1 MMSLPL
7 IVGALLLF
15 CGAPAATAATD
26 CDWALALDSHPI
38 NASNIME
45 VKSVLAA
52 DSNAGLFFF
61 DLPAAITFDTG
72 QLILSN
78 GGAVRVWN
86 LTFLGLPA
94 GAVSAMESAGP
105 AATVSAG
112 IALPAVAVRALE
124 VAGPTASLTT
134 DSTGSVTTLATA
146 GPSTAA
152 TPTSVPEAPSLLY
165 LGSGLILC
173 GGFWLRRRRF

>member
-1 MMSLPL
+1 MRIGAERRTFRMKRFRMMSLPL
-7 IVGALLLF
+7 AVGALFLF
-15 CGAPAATAATD
+15 CGAPVARAATD

-45 VKSVLAA
+45 VRSVLAA

-72 QLILSN
+72 QLTLSN

-94 GAVSAMESAGP
+94 GAVAALENAGP
-105 AATVSAG
+105 PTAG
-112 IALPAVAVRALE
+112 GAVILPAVAVRAVE
-124 VAGPTASLTT
+124 VGRPTTASLTT
-134 DSTGSVTTLATA
+134 GSVTALATA
-146 GPSTAA
+146 
-152 TPTSVPEAPSLLY
+152 E
-165 LGSGLILC
+165 
-173 GGFWLRRRRF
+173 